1 MPSPTGY
8 REPLP
13 AAPDEWE
20 LRTMQPTPVD
30 MGQPW
35 QQPPAPHRRRG
46 AAIAA
51 GIGAVAVGAALAL
64 GISAATG
71 GQTTVISGQG
81 RAGST
86 PNPVAPAADTTGKAT
101 SEQQV
106 GVVDIDTVLKYQGAE
121 AAGTG
126 MVLTSSGEVLT
137 NNHVVNGATSIK
149 VTVVSTGATYTA
161 KVVGTDPTDDVAV
174 LQLQGASGLQTV
186 RTGDSAAVAAADQVT
201 VVGNAGGVGG
211 TPSAATGTVVATG
224 QTLTA
229 SDESGANAE
238 TLTDMIEINAA
249 VIAGDS
255 GGPLYDSAGK
265 VIGMDTA
272 ASSGR
277 TFGGASSSTVAYA
290 IPINRA
296 LSIAAK
302 IESGQASSTIH
313 LGNPA
318 FLGISSQDGFGG
330 VTVAGVASG
339 SPAAQ
344 AGLSAG
350 DVITSV
356 GGTAVQSAQGLSSA
370 IQSHSPGDRVTV
382 AWTDTSGTS
391 HSATV
396 TLATGPAN

>member
-1 MPSPTGY
+1 MT
-8 REPLP
+8 
-13 AAPDEWE
+13 
-20 LRTMQPTPVD
+20 QPTPVD

-35 QQPPAPHRRRG
+35 QEQPPPAPRRRHG

-51 GIGAVAVGAALAL
+51 GVGAVALGAALAL
-64 GISAATG
+64 GINAATG
-71 GQTTVISGQG
+71 GQTAVISG
-81 RAGST
+81 RGSAAT
-86 PNPVAPAADTTGKAT
+86 TSNPAEPAADTTGQAT
-101 SEQQV
+101 SAQQV
-106 GVVDIDTVLKYQGAE
+106 GVVDIDTVLKFQGAR

-126 MVLTSSGEVLT
+126 MVISSSGEVLT

-149 VTVVSTGATYTA
+149 ATIVSTGATYTA
-161 KVVGTDPTDDVAV
+161 TVVGTDPTDDVAV
-174 LQLQGASGLQTV
+174 LQLQNASGLQTV
-186 RTGDSAAVAAADQVT
+186 RIGDSSTVAAADRIT

-224 QTLTA
+224 QSLTA
-229 SDESGANAE
+229 SDENGTNAE

-249 VIAGDS
+249 VISGDS
-255 GGPLYDSAGK
+255 GGPLYDSDGK

-277 TFGGASSSTVAYA
+277 TFGGGAAVSSTVAYA

-302 IESGQASSTIH
+302 IESGHETSTIH
-313 LGNPA
+313 IGNPA
-318 FLGISSQDGFGG
+318 FLGISSVDTVRG
-330 VTVAGVASG
+330 VVVAGVADG
-339 SPAAQ
+339 SPAAR

-356 GGTAVQSAQGLSSA
+356 GGTAVQSAEGVSSA
-370 IQSHSPGDRVTV
+370 IKGHSPGDRVTV
-382 AWTDTSGTS
+382 TWTDTSGTS

-396 TLATGPAN
+396 TLATGPAD

>member
-1 MPSPTGY
+1 MT
-8 REPLP
+8 
-13 AAPDEWE
+13 
-20 LRTMQPTPVD
+20 QPTPVD

-35 QQPPAPHRRRG
+35 QEQPPPASRRRRR
-46 AAIAA
+46 AAVAA
-51 GIGAVAVGAALAL
+51 GVGAVAAGAALAL
-64 GISAATG
+64 GINAATG
-71 GQTTVISGQG
+71 GQTAVISG
-81 RAGST
+81 RGSAAT
-86 PNPVAPAADTTGKAT
+86 TSNPAAPAADMTGKAT
-101 SEQQV
+101 SAQQV
-106 GVVDIDTVLKYQGAE
+106 GVVDIDTVLKYQGAR

-126 MVLTSSGEVLT
+126 MVISSSGEVLT

-149 VTVVSTGATYTA
+149 VTIVSTGATYTA
-161 KVVGTDPTDDVAV
+161 TVVGTDPTDDVAV
-174 LQLQGASGLQTV
+174 LQLQNASGLQTV
-186 RTGDSAAVAAADQVT
+186 QIGDSSTVAAADQVT

-224 QTLTA
+224 QSLTA

-249 VIAGDS
+249 VISGDS
-255 GGPLYDSAGK
+255 GGPLYDSDGK

-277 TFGGASSSTVAYA
+277 TFGGGAAVSSTVAYA

-302 IESGQASSTIH
+302 IESGHETSTIH
-313 LGNPA
+313 IGNPA
-318 FLGISSQDGFGG
+318 FLGISSVDTVRG
-330 VTVAGVASG
+330 VVVAGVADG
-339 SPAAQ
+339 SPAAR

-356 GGTAVQSAQGLSSA
+356 GGTAVQSAEGVSSA
-370 IQSHSPGDRVTV
+370 IKSHSPGDRVTV
-382 AWTDTSGTS
+382 TWTDTAGTS

-396 TLATGPAN
+396 TLATGPAD

>member
-1 MPSPTGY
+1 M
-8 REPLP
+8 
-13 AAPDEWE
+13 
-20 LRTMQPTPVD
+20 MQPTPVD

-35 QQPPAPHRRRG
+35 QEQPPPAPRRRHR
-46 AAIAA
+46 AAVIAA
-51 GIGAVAVGAALAL
+51 GVGAVAAGAALAL

-71 GQTTVISGQG
+71 GQTTVVSGQG
-81 RAGST
+81 SPATSS
-86 PNPVAPAADTTGKAT
+86 NPVAPAADTTGKAT
-101 SEQQV
+101 AAQQV
-106 GVVDIDTVLKYQGAE
+106 GVVDIDTVLKYQGAR

-126 MVLTSSGEVLT
+126 MVISSSGEVLT

-149 VTVVSTGATYTA
+149 VTIVSTGATYTA
-161 KVVGTDPTDDVAV
+161 TVVGTDPTDDVAV
-174 LQLQGASGLQTV
+174 LQLQNASGLQTV
-186 RTGDSAAVAAADQVT
+186 RTGDSSTVAAADQVT
-201 VVGNAGGVGG
+201 VVGNANGVGG
-211 TPSAATGTVVATG
+211 TPSSATGTVVATG
-224 QTLTA
+224 QSLTA

-255 GGPLYDSAGK
+255 GGPLYDSDGK

-277 TFGGASSSTVAYA
+277 TFGGDAAVSSTVAYA

-296 LSIAAK
+296 LSIAGQ
-302 IESGQASSTIH
+302 IESGHETSTIH
-313 LGNPA
+313 IGKPA
-318 FLGISSQDGFGG
+318 FLGISSQDTFQG

-339 SPAAQ
+339 SPAAR

-350 DVITSV
+350 DVITSI
-356 GGTAVQSAQGLSSA
+356 GGTAVQSAEGLSSA

-382 AWTDTSGTS
+382 TWTDTSGTS

-396 TLATGPAN
+396 TLATGPAD

>member
-1 MPSPTGY
+1 MT
-8 REPLP
+8 
-13 AAPDEWE
+13 
-20 LRTMQPTPVD
+20 QPTPVD

-35 QQPPAPHRRRG
+35 QEQPPPPAPRRRRRG
-46 AAIAA
+46 AAIAV
-51 GIGAVAVGAALAL
+51 GVGAVAAGAALAL
-64 GISAATG
+64 GINAATG
-71 GQTTVISGQG
+71 GQTAVISG
-81 RAGST
+81 RGSAAT
-86 PNPVAPAADTTGKAT
+86 TSNPAEPAADTTGQAT
-101 SEQQV
+101 SAQQV
-106 GVVDIDTVLKYQGAE
+106 GVVDIDTVLKYQGAR

-126 MVLTSSGEVLT
+126 MVISSSGEVLT

-161 KVVGTDPTDDVAV
+161 TVVGTDPTDDVAV
-174 LQLQGASGLQTV
+174 LQLQNASGLQTV
-186 RTGDSAAVAAADQVT
+186 RIGDSSTVAAADQIT

-224 QTLTA
+224 QSLTA
-229 SDESGANAE
+229 SDENGTNAE

-249 VIAGDS
+249 VISGDS
-255 GGPLYDSAGK
+255 GGPLYDSDGK

-277 TFGGASSSTVAYA
+277 TFGGGAAVSSTVAYA

-302 IESGQASSTIH
+302 IESGHETSTIH
-313 LGNPA
+313 IGNPA
-318 FLGISSQDGFGG
+318 FLGISSVDTVRG
-330 VTVAGVASG
+330 VVVAGVADG
-339 SPAAQ
+339 SPAAR

-356 GGTAVQSAQGLSSA
+356 GGTTVQSAEGVSSA
-370 IQSHSPGDRVTV
+370 IKGHSPGDRVTV
-382 AWTDTSGTS
+382 TWTDTSGTS

-396 TLATGPAN
+396 TLATGPAD